1 MKATHPRSATD
12 PAPMPRARLR
22 TIAMP
27 VSAIALGAAATMLG
41 LGHDSAADTDSVL
54 ARSASA
60 ASTTRAVTFHPAQRG
75 MRGPDVAAPARR
87 WPDEIEQ
94 LLASMPRIGDDP
106 DNPPTIE
113 TDQRCSRVE
122 DGLAHCVVLE
132 CQTAGGQT
140 ACFEMVVTARR
151 LHAPPDA
158 MDESDD
164 DDAEDDG
171 EPFTAPS
178 LLDTRHPIPRAAGG
192 VRPVAGL

>member
-1 MKATHPRSATD
+1 MKAAHPRSATD

-41 LGHDSAADTDSVL
+41 LGHDGAVDPDAFV
-54 ARSASA
+54 ARSATT

-75 MRGPDVAAPARR
+75 TRGPDVAAPARR

-94 LLASMPRIGDDP
+94 LLATMPRLGDDP
-106 DNPPTIE
+106 HNLPTIE
-113 TDQRCSRVE
+113 TDQRCSRME

-132 CQTAGGQT
+132 CQTAGDQT

-151 LHAPPDA
+151 LHAPPHAMEERDDEDA
-158 MDESDD
+158 ADG
-164 DDAEDDG
+164 G

-178 LLDTRHPIPRAAGG
+178 LLDARHPFPRAAGG